1 MQFEQEQVLEAHYN
15 TGDDPSEGP
24 PSFVR
29 CGIGVNATPHMHR
42 GPEGPRTLCNA
53 CGIARTKSFVSF
65 RINNKD
71 QTAIFCATTKCV
83 LQIQLMKW
91 ISGKEHSIW

>member
-29 CGIGVNATPHMHR
+29 CGINVNATPHMRR

-53 CGIARTKSFVSF
+53 CGIARTKVE
-65 RINNKD
+65 
-71 QTAIFCATTKCV
+71 TTKIR
-83 LQIQLMKW
+83 LQ
-91 ISGKEHSIW
+91 SSVPPPSVFSRFSS

>member
-29 CGIGVNATPHMHR
+29 CGINVNATPHMRR

-53 CGIARTKSFVSF
+53 CGIARTKKQQRSDCNLLCHHQVCSP
-65 RINNKD
+65 D
-71 QTAIFCATTKCV
+71 SAHEV
-83 LQIQLMKW
+83 DKW
-91 ISGKEHSIW
+91 